1 MRNITL
7 WGKIPP
13 FFFKE
18 KEKVKKM
25 RESFVFYK
33 SFMESVEKIPQIKY
47 RYLLLESIIKLGL
60 FCEESDEQ
68 LTTFT
73 QEIEQKLS
81 KNYTVSAIFS
91 SIKPQI
97 ISNLKKYL
105 NGLKGRSS
113 GHLGGAPQGN
123 KNASK
128 NNPKTTPNDNV
139 NDNVNDLSNCLLSPL
154 DESAHEKNAT
164 ERRNKKEV
172 TEDKAE
178 QNKGLQGVTPIRT
191 QKVDPYYSEEVKR
204 FKSCYKAHF
213 GAIPFLSSP
222 QCLQLSE
229 LIEQT
234 PDFFE
239 TLDDVLKT
247 LKSIGEFT
255 GKDGKKYKPSVSFLL
270 KDKNYSD
277 LRNGVYDNRA
287 APDEDFYNTTFMA
300 ALREVREQ
308 E

>member
-1 MRNITL
+1 MDRKSFIIYLDSLEILDELTDEEAGKL
-7 WGKIPP
+7 FKAIKLYQSEGKIELKGVLKAL
-13 FFFKE
+13 FISFKNTFDRDAE
-18 KEKVKKM
+18 K
-25 RESFVFYK
+25 YK
-33 SFMESVEKIPQIKY
+33 SIVNRNKQNGKSGGRPKKEEIK
-47 RYLLLESIIKLGL
+47 
-60 FCEESDEQ
+60 
-68 LTTFT
+68 T
-73 QEIEQKLS
+73 Q
-81 KNYTVSAIFS
+81 NNPVGFS
-91 SIKPQI
+91 
-97 ISNLKKYL
+97 
-105 NGLKGRSS
+105 GLKNEEIKT
-113 GHLGGAPQGN
+113 Q
-123 KNASK
+123 
-128 NNPKTTPNDNV
+128 NNMIIDSDSDSENDT
-139 NDNVNDLSNCLLSPL
+139 STCFLSPL

-178 QNKGLQGVTPIRT
+178 QNKGLQGITPIRT